1 MLLNDF
7 CVSGMIR
14 WTWRVLPFCL
24 ASSVGVAGE
33 AAKTKYLQGPAR
45 EALLRHLGARSR
57 QYDPEAQLVVIGRVQ
72 KGDYTK
78 LDGKRAHPTR
88 ASIGYAAM
96 LLEAND
102 PEHRERACQIIRK
115 ILSLQDTNERSL
127 TYGLWSWYAEEP
139 LDKMFM
145 PDFNWAA
152 FIGKTLLYI
161 IIHHD
166 AQLPPA
172 LQKDVREAIQR
183 ACMCIRRRPLHMG
196 YTNIA
201 AMTSY
206 VLLVAG
212 ERLEDPTLLACGR
225 KQFDA
230 WYEYTTSLGSFTEFN
245 SPTYTSVAI
254 GVVSRMMTDILDPDR
269 RAKARQLNWMLW
281 THRARRFHAPT
292 WQLAGPF
299 SRSYTQLPGSG
310 FGRLIRP
317 GPDSGAE
324 LVSADALPLD
334 VGDWRSP
341 RRPPRDVARYL
352 GALTQP
358 REEVE
363 IFFQAG
369 HRLLNGMGNK
379 SSRVS
384 HIPILGT
391 TYLHPRFSLGTVNF
405 IDFWEQ
411 HRNLMAYW
419 GTRREPAYLTLRC
432 MNGRRGFCSAVF
444 ASVQRGGD
452 VLAAVVFVTDRGNR
466 YIDLDKLPRQTLK
479 CTSLRIEFELGGHL
493 DEARIPDRF
502 DLDRPLVI
510 EDRGTR
516 IQLRYLGGTFAG
528 EKPIAEIKTVGRR
541 TLLVVHLYR
550 GEERAFYL
558 PSLTEAASLF
568 AIRFTD
574 ADAASRP
581 PREPKVSRRQG
592 RYRLEWTPHDDEL
605 VLEAPATPL
614 PMEDL
619 QKQLVTTING
629 TAPSKRAKQLL
640 PLPAQR

>member
-1 MLLNDF
+1 MELL
-7 CVSGMIR
+7 
-14 WTWRVLPFCL
+14 
-24 ASSVGVAGE
+24 
-33 AAKTKYLQGPAR
+33 KYLA
-45 EALLRHLGARSR
+45 ARSR
-57 QYDPEAQLVVIGRVQ
+57 QYDPEVQLVVVGRVG

-115 ILSLQDTNERSL
+115 ILSLQDTNEQSW
-127 TYGLWSWYAEEP
+127 TYGLWSWYVEEP

-172 LQKDVREAIQR
+172 LQKDVREAVRR

-225 KQFDA
+225 KRFDA
-230 WYEYTTSLGSFTEFN
+230 WHKYTKDLGSFTEFN
-245 SPTYTSVAI
+245 SPTYTRVAI

-269 RAKARQLNWMLW
+269 RAKAEQLNWMLW
-281 THRARRFHAPT
+281 THRAKRFHAPT

-317 GPDSGAE
+317 RPDGGAE
-324 LVSADALPLD
+324 LVPADELPLD

-341 RRPPRDVARYL
+341 RRPPRDVAAYL
-352 GALTQP
+352 KALTRP

-363 IFFQAG
+363 TFFQAD
-369 HRLLNGMGNK
+369 HRLPNGLGNR

-384 HIPILGT
+384 RIPIVGT
-391 TYLHPRFSLGTVNF
+391 THLHPRFSLGTVSF

-419 GTRREPAYLTLRC
+419 GTRRAPAYLALRC
-432 MNGRRGFCSAVF
+432 MNGGHGFCSAVF

-452 VLAAVVFVTDRGNR
+452 VMAAVVFVTDSGNR
-466 YIDLDKLPRQTLK
+466 YVDLDKLPNQTLE

-502 DLDRPLVI
+502 DLDRPFVI

-516 IQLRYLGGTFAG
+516 IWLRYLGGTFAG
-528 EKPIAEIKTVGRR
+528 QTPIAEIKTVRRR

-550 GEERAFYL
+550 GAEKAFHL
-558 PSLTEAASLF
+558 PSLNEAASLF
-568 AIRFTD
+568 AIRLTD
-574 ADAASRP
+574 ADAPRRP
-581 PREPKVSRRQG
+581 PREPKLGRRKG
-592 RYRLEWTPHDDEL
+592 RYRLEWAPRDDTL
-605 VLEAPATPL
+605 VLEAPAAPL

-619 QKQLVTTING
+619 QKQLVATING
-629 TAPSKRAKQLL
+629 AAPSKRAKQLS
-640 PLPAQR
+640 PRPAQR